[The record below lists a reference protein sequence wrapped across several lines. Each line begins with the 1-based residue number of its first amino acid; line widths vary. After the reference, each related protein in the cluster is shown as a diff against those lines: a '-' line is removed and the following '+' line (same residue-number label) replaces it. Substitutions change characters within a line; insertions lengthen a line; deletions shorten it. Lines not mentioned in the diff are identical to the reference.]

1 LKLLLDQNL
10 SHRLLPHLDPLY
22 PGSSHVRL
30 HALERA
36 DDATIW
42 AFAREHGFI
51 LVTHDAD
58 FYERSLLFGFPP
70 KVLWLRCGNTST
82 ASIQRILERARD
94 GVAAFVEDPVAACL
108 EMR

>member
-10 SHRLLPHLDPLY
+10 SHRLVPRLDRLY

-30 HALERA
+30 HGLERA

-42 AFAREHGFI
+42 SFAREHGFI

-58 FYERSLLFGFPP
+58 FYERSQLFGFPP
-70 KVLWLRCGNTST
+70 KVIWLRCGNTST
-82 ASIQRILERARD
+82 SSIEGILTRAKD
-94 GVAAFVEDPVAACL
+94 SVAAFVEDDAAACL